1 MSMTY
6 WIQTLNG
13 RAMSKD
19 DEDHSLMYRL
29 SDELDAAC
37 DALGIPRLSSFVD
50 STDLEFNMAD
60 EDEDD
65 EVAMDPE
72 TGYGYGID
80 DMQWFDL
87 AAGADCLQKLR
98 DHVHAGWNPDLDP
111 EARGELLEELDDCLS
126 KMQSAPAGTTRFHL
140 AVIL

>member
-1 MSMTY
+1 MEMTC
-6 WIQTLNG
+6 WIHMLNG
-13 RAMSKD
+13 REMSTD

-37 DALGIPRLSSFVD
+37 DALKVPKLSCFVD

-60 EDEDD
+60 DDEDD
-65 EVAMDPE
+65 EVALDPE

-87 AAGADCLQKLR
+87 AAGTDCLQKLR
-98 DHVHAGWNPDLDP
+98 DHVQAGWNPDLDP
-111 EARGELLEELDDCLS
+111 EARGELVEELDDCLS
-126 KMQSAPAGTTRFHL
+126 KMRSAPAGTTKFHL
-140 AVIL
+140 AVIM